1 MTPKETLIQA
11 IEQSPDDLIEALL
24 QLLSVLQR
32 QASPETDQQ
41 IQPKTELASIEAVSK
56 RLHRKQG
63 VLVIET
69 GNVTEFD
76 INGLIGEIREERI
89 QQQIELGNR

>member
-11 IEQSPDDLIEALL
+11 IERSPDDLVEALL
-24 QLLSVLQR
+24 HLLSVLQR
-32 QASPETDQQ
+32 QTSLETDQQ
-41 IQPKTELASIEAVSK
+41 TQPKTESASIAAASK

-69 GNVTEFD
+69 GNVTGFD
-76 INGLIGEIREERI
+76 INELIGEMREERI
-89 QQQIELGNR
+89 QQQIELGN